1 MVHSLSF
8 FLSLKQIHHFYFISY
23 SLLKTKAGIKLSFFC
38 SQPFGIS
45 FSGLFPGP
53 GQQIPDCDAQH
64 LAEAA
69 QRTQRDVRA
78 SPFDAQQPHGAYTAA
93 RGQRLHR
100 KALSA
105 AKAPDTRGDILFRR
119 AQHRNP

>member
-1 MVHSLSF
+1 MILLCPSKQGVVFVISEFSPACTGRLRKTF
-8 FLSLKQIHHFYFISY
+8 GRRQQFLNGDS
-23 SLLKTKAGIKLSFFC
+23 
-38 SQPFGIS
+38 
-45 FSGLFPGP
+45 
-53 GQQIPDCDAQH
+53 QH

-105 AKAPDTRGDILFRR
+105 A
-119 AQHRNP
+119 